1 MTARKAVYR
10 EENADK
16 HGYARAPDYV
26 EHSVHYADIEIPA
39 VYRIKHVAVRVVKH
53 GICNALDNFGV
64 QMVVAR
70 LEQK

>member
-26 EHSVHYADIEIPA
+26 EHSVHYAR
-39 VYRIKHVAVRVVKH
+39 YRDTR
-53 GICNALDNFGV
+53 
-64 QMVVAR
+64 R
-70 LEQK
+70 LSY